1 MEAPQIVLL
10 LIAVVGLAQAVFLM
24 LLLRHEGKRA
34 FRANRWLMVFAG
46 AACLSFIEDISD
58 VVLSAQMALYL
69 APFFILSTFAFVPSI
84 YLYFCEVADRPV
96 RHPLWHFAILVPMA
110 GLSAAAVW
118 IILNNFMPDPA
129 TSSTVEIDIEL
140 DVHLPLTIMLLVVFV
155 SLYAQLITYMIKI
168 WRVAIAYLRQASE
181 QLGAD
186 QHALRRWIREILIG
200 VSFIFVIFTATSMI
214 DIFVGESDWLTTIVQ
229 GAFALVF
236 FRLSH
241 LLALNPA
248 LFVQADWKSEDDID
262 AEVSAPRRNVSPEC
276 PDPVGN
282 AARAFLDDDDI
293 ERIAARLGRVVD
305 ETEILFDPL
314 LSMPKLANTI
324 GATPNQLSH
333 VLNQHLGK
341 SFFDFVNEVRTREAS
356 RLLIEE
362 PDRTILDIATSV
374 GFNSK
379 STFNLA
385 FKKITGRT
393 PSVYRSEF
401 LEKSDA

>member
-214 DIFVGESDWLTTIVQ
+214 DIFIGESDWLTTIVQ

-248 LFVQADWKSEDDID
+248 LFVQADWTSEDDED
-262 AEVSAPRRNVSPEC
+262 EQPSTGKANPEC
-276 PDPVGN
+276 LEHSN
-282 AARAFLDDDDI
+282 SARAFLDDEDV

>member
-129 TSSTVEIDIEL
+129 NSSTVEIDIEL

-214 DIFVGESDWLTTIVQ
+214 DIFIGESDWLTTIVQ

-248 LFVQADWKSEDDID
+248 LFVQADWTSEDEADEQPSTGK
-262 AEVSAPRRNVSPEC
+262 ANPEC
-276 PDPVGN
+276 LEQSNG
-282 AARAFLDDDDI
+282 ARAFLDDEDVD
-293 ERIAARLGRVVD
+293 RIAARLGRVVD

>member
-214 DIFVGESDWLTTIVQ
+214 DIFIGESDWLTTIVQ

-248 LFVQADWKSEDDID
+248 LFVQADWTSEDEADEQPSTGK
-262 AEVSAPRRNVSPEC
+262 ANLEC
-276 PDPVGN
+276 LEHSNG
-282 AARAFLDDDDI
+282 ARAFLDDEDV
-293 ERIAARLGRVVD
+293 ERIAVRLGRVVD

>member
-96 RHPLWHFAILVPMA
+96 RHPLWHFALLVPMA

-118 IILNNFMPDPA
+118 IILNNFLPDPA
-129 TSSTVEIDIEL
+129 TIAAVEIDIEL
-140 DVHLPLTIMLLVVFV
+140 DAHLPLTIMLLVVFV

-214 DIFVGESDWLTTIVQ
+214 DIFIGDSDWLTTIVQ

-248 LFVQADWKSEDDID
+248 LFVQADWTYEDEAD
-262 AEVSAPRRNVSPEC
+262 EQPSTGKTNPEC
-276 PDPVGN
+276 PEPSNG
-282 AARAFLDDDDI
+282 ARAFLDDEDV

-393 PSVYRSEF
+393 PSVYRNEF

>member
-155 SLYAQLITYMIKI
+155 SMYAQLITYMIKI

-214 DIFVGESDWLTTIVQ
+214 DIFIGDSDWLTTIVQ

-248 LFVQADWKSEDDID
+248 LFVQADWASEDEAD
-262 AEVSAPRRNVSPEC
+262 EQPNVRNTNAEC
-276 PDPVGN
+276 PEPSNG
-282 AARAFLDDDDI
+282 ARAFLDDEDV
-293 ERIAARLGRVVD
+293 ERIAARLDRVVD

-393 PSVYRSEF
+393 PSVYRNEF